1 MSLVA
6 KAQLEARREFF
17 LLTLPYPVNS
27 LKVDSPLSAL
37 SQLQDCCVFL
47 KIIDKVHGSEEGQ
60 SVLQQPLPE
69 RIEFI
74 QSFLQKHCKHKS
86 TMESPVSIPKLLE
99 GEELELAKVTMLL
112 LYHASMSTKS
122 PRDWNEFEYK
132 IQAEL
137 ATVLKFVLDNE
148 ESLNENLEL
157 FLQKKVPLS
166 SSSISST
173 SSEEQSPVFSRQH
186 KREVRFLELQ
196 KIASSSSMNNFL
208 PGSPASPMGDIMQT
222 PQFQLRRLKK
232 QLADERENRD
242 ELELELTENR
252 KLITE
257 KETQITMM
265 QQRIDRLT
273 LLNERQA
280 ADQLEPK
287 QLEELQE
294 KNESL
299 ILRLHEALKQCQDL
313 KTEKGQM
320 DRKISQLSEENGDL
334 SFKLR
339 EFASHL
345 MQLQEALNELSEEHN
360 AALMESGEKQARLE
374 TELHTALH
382 EKKCLEEKMEI
393 LQGKISLL
401 EDQMTKLGENATQ
414 EKGEVMG
421 DILKLEDLKQE
432 VASLSAKGIELQAT
446 ILQLEEE
453 KGLREADLQSERSCF
468 EEEKLQLTGLIANL
482 QSSVSELHLAK
493 EKLEQDSRVQEERLS
508 AQVNTLTAEIAKLN
522 SFLLQRDQELVTLH
536 EQVEEERIQKGQL
549 AEDLQKQEQSSRE
562 TIQGLSV
569 QVDQLSD
576 TLKHSEEKLVQFTQ
590 QMEATS
596 KGKARHLASLREEH
610 AKAMQEKESA
620 LRQLQEFQQEQ
631 EAELAALTAQLQ
643 ALEKARDASQAS
655 AIEIQREK
663 IELSQRVQELDARVL
678 ELTAQCSQGEAQA
691 AAAESLRAQ
700 LRELENKLQEGQQKF
715 SDKER
720 LAKENAQLQ
729 ERLLSMEESVRN
741 TEGILEDEKR
751 RASETLEGNLKR
763 ITELESQM
771 QKLAEHRDQAV
782 QEVGEEQAKRQALK
796 LQVQQLGDEY
806 RAKTERLQCQLAE
819 MSSAAKGGEGERERL
834 EETIKALSGDHKQA
848 CQQLQVEQGKV
859 AELVAQ
865 MTCLT
870 TEQEERLAL
879 LQTDLSNALAQ
890 VKKKE
895 SVELKLRDDLSSLQE
910 KTAVSQQEA
919 AQRLARLEMDAQKA
933 AEALKVVTK
942 ELSDERLKTTELEAT
957 VKRLGEQK
965 REELTATES
974 DLSRAALVLKE
985 RELEAE
991 KLSGEVKLL
1000 NARLEE
1006 TLQKQKQELALRDT
1020 EMKHRTGEMEQAKAD
1035 LAAEKAS
1042 KAELEVQLQ
1051 NSINEQRAERSA
1063 HQQELARSLELI
1075 EEKEGELDELR
1086 LKNVSRN
1093 EELRDLQ
1100 KTVVKLKGELASV
1113 EALKERAAKME
1124 NELQGFLEVAR
1135 TREAEIDSI
1144 KSIVYSKE
1152 MSLKSLEEKIR
1163 HTEQESSSNQDLYQE
1178 KLKES
1183 EMLHSEM
1190 EKLEQKCREQRETIA
1205 SLEKAAAQTKAATSE
1220 HQEAQLEALR
1230 GEVTQHKQK
1239 VLELEKLLEASRS
1252 VQAGQDGTIKTLKKE
1267 LLDKGREL
1275 AQSKDS
1281 IATAEKELASL
1292 RSSVQEKGKLEDSWK
1307 EQMSQCCQE
1316 VERKNSL
1323 IGSLEQEVSILHL
1336 QVLEKEGESKELK
1349 RLIMAESE
1357 KSKKLEERLRMLQT
1371 EMATAASR
1379 AAERCARMKAEVQ
1392 AYQEETEKQRMSIE
1406 ALKRELSAQGEC
1418 QEELR
1423 QEVKAWQEKCF
1434 QKEQLLSS
1442 LQLELTN
1449 AQALVGE
1456 LMPVKRL
1463 YQQQQAEQSSLES
1476 KHCKELEQRQKAASA
1491 LEAELARAKLE
1502 LAELLSLKERLS
1514 EQDRAVQ
1521 RLQGENASSAERLA
1535 VLQRANTQL
1544 MEENQV
1550 LSEQSS
1556 QGRQKFDAE
1565 LSQVKEKHSQE
1576 MEAVKVESE
1585 KLVAGSQREAEDA
1598 VKKLEAMTNKYENA
1612 KVRVLEERQK
1622 FQEER
1627 QKLTAQVERLGVFR
1641 KEQAKQWG
1649 LWAFPENEPRTL
1661 VCSTGLPSPE
1671 LHVRSWGGRTQAMK
1685 SLTKTYPCPSLKR
1698 CRERHCAQVEEL
1710 NKKLA
1715 QNEKATRSQEE
1726 KLKLTRGVQGTGAR
1740 WPTPDNTDEGKC
1752 TGQLQEPHIGYICP
1766 VKIHCHG
1773 SQSSKGRT
1781 VREGELQA
1789 EADRQQVKISELQ
1802 EQLAQKEKA
1811 AEHYKVQVEKAK
1823 TFYDAKKQQNQ
1834 DLAEKLK
1841 GMEQLQKENVELK
1854 AESERLAKE
1863 LQQSILQAKE
1873 SELSCRNLTSQVR
1886 SLEAQVEFADRQLRE
1901 LGRFQVATDTL
1912 KSRETFRQNLA
1923 DVSTDSL
1930 DLSGDE
1936 MLPLNSTRQS
1946 KLESSI
1952 GSLDDLSIDSG
1963 CKTRSARRRTT
1974 QIINITMTK
1983 SKLES
1988 SIGSLDDLSI
1998 DSGCKT
2004 RSARRRT
2011 TQIINITMTKKQAE
2025 EPDSANASFYSVQ
2038 SAQAHQNAPAQ
2049 NPARSRLRS
2058 AASTR
2063 TVTSCRSQE
2072 SLAGLGAASPE
2083 ETLGNPALLSLPGY
2097 RPATR
2102 SSLRRSQ
2109 AGSSAS
2115 LSRSSFYLGT
2125 CQDEPDQLDD
2135 WNRIAELQQRNR
2147 VCPPHMKTCYPLESR
2162 PSQSLTVITDEE
2174 MKTGDPKETL
2184 RRASMQPSQ
2193 IESAAARRS
2202 TLSTGWAGGIATR
2215 LQRKRSSD
2223 ESHQGPDTPESKKP
2237 TSCFPRPQTPRERN
2251 EERKRGSRKGE
2262 PQATGKQPDRRQ
2274 SMAFSILNTPKKLGS
2289 SLLRRG
2295 ANRKTTPKTSPR
2307 GSARSGPPDRRQSM
2321 AFSIL
2326 NTPKKLGSSLLR
2338 RGANR
2343 KTTPKTS
2350 PRGSARRSPRI
2361 ATAKSPK
2368 GKGKASRKSPK
2379 NMKF

>member
-1 MSLVA
+1 MSLHA
-6 KAQLEARREFF
+6 TRASA
-17 LLTLPYPVNS
+17 LLAWVNS

-865 MTCLT
+865 MKCLT

-1020 EMKHRTGEMEQAKAD
+1020 EMKHLTGEMEQAKAG

-1252 VQAGQDGTIKTLKKE
+1252 VQAGQDGTIETLKKE

-1275 AQSKDS
+1275 VQSKDS

-1576 MEAVKVESE
+1576 MEALKVESE

-1627 QKLTAQVERLGVFR
+1627 QKLTAQVEQLGVFR
-1641 KEQAKQWG
+1641 KEQAK
-1649 LWAFPENEPRTL
+1649 
-1661 VCSTGLPSPE
+1661 
-1671 LHVRSWGGRTQAMK
+1671 
-1685 SLTKTYPCPSLKR
+1685 
-1698 CRERHCAQVEEL
+1698 QVEEL

-1726 KLKLTRGVQGTGAR
+1726 KLK
-1740 WPTPDNTDEGKC
+1740 
-1752 TGQLQEPHIGYICP
+1752 
-1766 VKIHCHG
+1766 
-1773 SQSSKGRT
+1773 

-1936 MLPLNSTRQS
+1936 MLPLNSTSRKPSRSQS
-1946 KLESSI
+1946 EISAMPGSVESLTSQRLPRKVESLESLYFTPI
-1952 GSLDDLSIDSG
+1952 P
-1963 CKTRSARRRTT
+1963 TRT
-1974 QIINITMTK
+1974 Q

-2307 GSARSGPPDRRQSM
+2307 GSAR
-2321 AFSIL
+2321 
-2326 NTPKKLGSSLLR
+2326 
-2338 RGANR
+2338 
-2343 KTTPKTS
+2343 
-2350 PRGSARRSPRI
+2350 RSPRI